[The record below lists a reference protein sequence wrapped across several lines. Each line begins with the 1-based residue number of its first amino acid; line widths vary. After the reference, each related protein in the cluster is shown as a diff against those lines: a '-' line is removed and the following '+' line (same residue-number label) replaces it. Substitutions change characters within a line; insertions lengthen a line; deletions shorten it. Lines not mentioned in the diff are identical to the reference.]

1 MGLET
6 TYIGGKLVY
15 NCSLTAETHILNDIN
30 IKYNKYIYIYKHTK
44 LGGPSGDI
52 WVLVHESTGSSLR
65 KTLGRIECLTSRHLL
80 RGV

>member
-30 IKYNKYIYIYKHTK
+30 IKYNKYIYINIQN
-44 LGGPSGDI
+44 LGAL
-52 WVLVHESTGSSLR
+52 LVTFGSLYMNQPGAVCE
-65 KTLGRIECLTSRHLL
+65 KPLVE
-80 RGV
+80 

>member
-1 MGLET
+1 MGFET

-30 IKYNKYIYIYKHTK
+30 IFLIYIYIYKHTK

-52 WVLVHESTGSSLR
+52 WSLCMNQPGAVCE